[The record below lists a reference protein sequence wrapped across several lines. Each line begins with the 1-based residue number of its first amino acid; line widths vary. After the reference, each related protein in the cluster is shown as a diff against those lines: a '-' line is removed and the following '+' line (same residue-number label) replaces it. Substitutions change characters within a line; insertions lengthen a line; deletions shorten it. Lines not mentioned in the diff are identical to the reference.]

1 MAHSLPTLASKYDVH
16 EQIGKGGYA
25 VVYLAVDKKT
35 KEHVAVK
42 VLDKAKLSPKGTD
55 QVKDEVDILHK
66 LDHPNLLKIID
77 TAEDDK
83 SFYIITELCDGGELF
98 DRIVEREFY
107 AEKDAQQVLRAL
119 ASALHYCHS
128 KKIIHRDL
136 KPENILLSTKGED
149 AVIKVA
155 DFGFAKQLEEEATS
169 STTLGTPQYLSPEVI
184 ERKPYDYAIDMWS
197 YGVIAFILLSGYPPF
212 HDENAVEMCK
222 KIKTA
227 TFAFDAPYWD
237 NISDAAK
244 DLIKRCLTLDPKKRI
259 TAAEAMVH
267 PFLTQEFTGTDITP
281 AISELREFLSRRRQL
296 RRSVWGALTTAKLRS
311 LTDRL
316 VHNHSR
322 STG

>member
-1 MAHSLPTLASKYDVH
+1 
-16 EQIGKGGYA
+16 
-25 VVYLAVDKKT
+25 
-35 KEHVAVK
+35 
-42 VLDKAKLSPKGTD
+42 
-55 QVKDEVDILHK
+55 
-66 LDHPNLLKIID
+66 
-77 TAEDDK
+77 
-83 SFYIITELCDGGELF
+83 
-98 DRIVEREFY
+98 
-107 AEKDAQQVLRAL
+107 
-119 ASALHYCHS
+119 
-128 KKIIHRDL
+128 
-136 KPENILLSTKGED
+136 
-149 AVIKVA
+149 
-155 DFGFAKQLEEEATS
+155 
-169 STTLGTPQYLSPEVI
+169 LGTPQYLSPEVI